1 MMRRFFVIG
10 IIVVVVAAALP
21 VTTKA
26 EEKLKIVGMNDG
38 LRISDDQLPILKR
51 KAERGDQE
59 AALKL
64 ATYYGIYLNNKKTQ
78 LYYSK
83 LAAKNGSMTAVENLI
98 TIYSRTAA
106 DRFDFEKALFWR
118 RRLKELAR
126 KKGVEI
132 ESDAEWGYGLY
143 LDHLTDKDHGLFF
156 LKYAA
161 KNGSAE
167 ARKELSETFG
177 IQ

>member
-1 MMRRFFVIG
+1 MKQFFVIG
-10 IIVVVVAAALP
+10 IIVVAVTAALSE
-21 VTTKA
+21 TINA
-26 EEKLKIVGMNDG
+26 EEKLKVVGMNDG
-38 LRISDDQLPILKR
+38 LRISVDQLPILKR
-51 KAERGDQE
+51 KAKRGDQE
-59 AALKL
+59 AALNL
-64 ATYYGIYLNNKKTQ
+64 ATYYGIYLDNKKTQ

-106 DRFDFEKALFWR
+106 ERFDFEKALFWR

-126 KKGVEI
+126 KKGLDI
-132 ESDAEWGYGLY
+132 ESDAEWGYNLY
-143 LDHLTDKDHGLFF
+143 LDHLTDKDRGLFF

-161 KNGSAE
+161 RHGSAE
-167 ARKELSETFG
+167 ARRDLSETFG